1 MTEENVAKTVYVCTN
16 KRFSVSSPSCGM
28 RGSEKTLTLLQD
40 AMKARGFSYP
50 IEKSIC
56 FGQCTFGP
64 AIRIAPGGEFFMGAK
79 PAKLDEIVDWLVT
92 QMTEED

>member
-1 MTEENVAKTVYVCTN
+1 MTEENSVKTVYVCTN
-16 KRFSVSSPSCGM
+16 KRFSSSRASCGM
-28 RGSEKTLTLLQD
+28 RASEKTLALLQD
-40 AMKARGFSYP
+40 AMKARGLNYP

-64 AIRIAPGGEFFMGAK
+64 TLRIAPGGEFFMGAK
-79 PAKLDEIVDWLVT
+79 PDRLEEIVDWIVT